1 MWLNKINITY
11 TTQLFIKLAGRSFS
25 FIIWDRVK
33 TVLYYY
39 NTSSQRSY
47 MCWTMSSLFLNY
59 TIIDPNVVKLEYNH
73 SACIPKKA
81 YVPLTQSLFKEE

>member
-11 TTQLFIKLAGRSFS
+11 TMQLFIKLAGCSFD
-25 FIIWDRVK
+25 FMIWHRVK
-33 TVLYYY
+33 TVLYHY

-47 MCWTMSSLFLNY
+47 MCWTMSSLFLNC

-73 SACIPKKA
+73 SACIPTKA
-81 YVPLTQSLFKEE
+81 YASLTQSLFKE